1 MLEVQVPVLSKH
13 TVTDPDIESISVSGH
28 GYLQTSP
35 EYLMKKLL
43 SSGSP
48 SIYSMG
54 PAFREGEM
62 GRNHRPE
69 FIMIEWYRV
78 GIDELQLIEEIKEL
92 LDSVLGS
99 APYTELAYREVLE
112 RAQDKTLEEDLRF
125 SIACDNLKPGGL
137 LFEIILLKRQCLRG
151 WMSMILE

>member
-1 MLEVQVPVLSKH
+1 MQVPVLSKH
-13 TVTDPDIESISVSGH
+13 TVTDPDIESIRVSGH

-43 SSGSP
+43 SLGSP
-48 SIYSMG
+48 SIYSIG
-54 PAFREGEM
+54 PAFREGEV

-78 GIDELQLIEEIKEL
+78 GIDEFQLIEEIKEL

-99 APYTELAYREVLE
+99 APYIELPYKDVLE
-112 RAQDKTLEEDLRF
+112 RAKDETLEEDLRF
-125 SIACDNLKPGGL
+125 SIVSGAAPPAADSA
-137 LFEIILLKRQCLRG
+137 FDT
-151 WMSMILE
+151 SSD

>member
-13 TVTDPDIESISVSGH
+13 TVTDPDIESIGVSGH

-48 SIYSMG
+48 SIYSIG

-92 LDSVLGS
+92 LQEICDKNISILITDHNVRETLSLCNKAIILSEGS
-99 APYTELAYREVLE
+99 IIAEGSEKKLKENAHV
-112 RAQDKTLEEDLRF
+112 QDKYFGKMYRIVKSL
-125 SIACDNLKPGGL
+125 
-137 LFEIILLKRQCLRG
+137 
-151 WMSMILE
+151 

>member
-48 SIYSMG
+48 SILS
-54 PAFREGEM
+54 
-62 GRNHRPE
+62 
-69 FIMIEWYRV
+69 
-78 GIDELQLIEEIKEL
+78 LIHI
-92 LDSVLGS
+92 
-99 APYTELAYREVLE
+99 
-112 RAQDKTLEEDLRF
+112 
-125 SIACDNLKPGGL
+125 
-137 LFEIILLKRQCLRG
+137 
-151 WMSMILE
+151 